1 MRQLTA
7 LTGRAER
14 IVLAAKRGGVETRDA
29 LGAIDGAVDAQIG
42 LEVLVHGFDVGDGS
56 AFIEKH
62 AEGLESAREALA
74 AGRDALDELAFRRRG
89 LPGDLPALHRRGRRR
104 PGAQVKIRE
113 ISRREA
119 RSAS

>member
-74 AGRDALDELAFRRRG
+74 AGRGALDELAFRRRG
-89 LPGDLPALHRRGRRR
+89 LVVALLFIAAVAVGL
-104 PGAQVKIRE
+104 ALKIRE